1 MIEESKLAMALKEE
15 LAAYQLVGEVEAYQG
30 KDGSWSERMISHTGT
45 EIRSRHLRVAA
56 VSNNPQWAQ
65 A

>member
-30 KDGSWSERMISHTGT
+30 KDG
-45 EIRSRHLRVAA
+45 
-56 VSNNPQWAQ
+56 
-65 A
+65 